1 MSIPS
6 IIVIPKYQ
14 EGTHEGGIQTS
25 EYYSIME
32 KVAKENYKKWG
43 YNNEDE
49 ALIHLLNATDYDY
62 RGYYNKYPESRA
74 NADTHWTDE
83 FKTVYHPTFSKDSIY
98 SGKKSQFNPRG
109 TIGGR
114 WDGLEYRPSYSQVFN
129 NDFDFNKTNLYL
141 RNSGNREYIDRY
153 YQDIY
158 DRAKELEKINGA
170 VTLDTYYPIISS
182 YPWTGHSSLQV
193 SGLIPNYQGDA
204 QIGSLYIDKGGN
216 DKDYNL
222 VTNNCSDATRCALE
236 KIFDKK
242 INPILFTTPG
252 DVQDFAL
259 DELGGI
265 KYRIDNMLY
274 SNQDGAY
281 KSYDKEFLDKIEKKG
296 RSTVYIPVTKE
307 QKNKLIEYIQKGK
320 QNREFANGGK
330 LNYLNLF

>member
-1 MSIPS
+1 MSIPN

-158 DRAKELEKINGA
+158 DRAKELEKRNGA
-170 VTLDTYYPIISS
+170 VTLDGPPS
-182 YPWTGHSSLQV
+182 YTKLNTNRDYKRFWNAITGRYFKSGGSIKIKKKNKGKFTESAKRAGKSVQEHARDVVNDPKATKLQKRR
-193 SGLIPNYQGDA
+193 A
-204 QIGSLYIDKGGN
+204 Q
-216 DKDYNL
+216 
-222 VTNNCSDATRCALE
+222 
-236 KIFDKK
+236 
-242 INPILFTTPG
+242 
-252 DVQDFAL
+252 FAL
-259 DELGGI
+259 
-265 KYRIDNMLY
+265 N
-274 SNQDGAY
+274 A
-281 KSYDKEFLDKIEKKG
+281 KKF
-296 RSTVYIPVTKE
+296 KH
-307 QKNKLIEYIQKGK
+307 Q
-320 QNREFANGGK
+320 NGGCI
-330 LNYLNLF
+330 NYLNLF